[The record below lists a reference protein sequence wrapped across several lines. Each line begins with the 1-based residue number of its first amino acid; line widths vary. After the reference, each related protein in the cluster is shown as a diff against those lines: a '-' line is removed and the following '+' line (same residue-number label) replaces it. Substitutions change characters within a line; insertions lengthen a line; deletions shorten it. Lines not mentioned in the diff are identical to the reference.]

1 MPRAVAGW
9 LAVLALAT
17 LVAPAIASAHGGKRI
32 VTRNEGSY
40 RVALDALA
48 VRSGE
53 AVSVIDY
60 TAYLRDR
67 RTGAPVDDARV
78 SVLVETPRG
87 TLGPLVAHRRGDTY
101 EVLIPVANQDEWPR
115 YRLRVHIDGPLG
127 TVAFAYVPPRAAYDW
142 LWRQPLVLAGAALA
156 LGLYL
161 RAWLRLRRRGRDDHA
176 SVGRL
181 VLFTSGVG
189 LAVLA
194 LVSPVD
200 PIGEQYL
207 LSVHMLQHV
216 LLGDAAPALIL
227 LGLRGPLSLLIVPR
241 PVLRRLARVTWLRR
255 AARQLLRPVVALG
268 LWAIVYAGWHV
279 PAVYDYALSHQ
290 TVHDLEH
297 LSFLLVGLLVW
308 TLLIDPLPQKRLTV
322 RTRILVALVLFA
334 LGNVLADTLIIAP
347 HTLYSAYSTQ
357 PDRLWGLSPL
367 TDQRLA
373 GAVMM
378 LEQLVTVG
386 ICMAFLTHAYRMGR
400 ARVPHVA
407 T

>member
-1 MPRAVAGW
+1 V
-9 LAVLALAT
+9 
-17 LVAPAIASAHGGKRI
+17 LVASALIVPCAAGAHGGKRI
-32 VTRNEGSY
+32 VTRIEGGY

-48 VRSGE
+48 VRSGQTV
-53 AVSVIDY
+53 AVIDY

-67 RTGAPVDDARV
+67 RTGAAVDDARV
-78 SVLVETPRG
+78 SVVVETPQG

-101 EVLIPVANQDEWPR
+101 EVLIPVAHQSEWPR
-115 YRLRVHIDGPLG
+115 YRLHVRISGSLG
-127 TVAFAYVPPRAAYDW
+127 DVAFAYLPPRAAYDW
-142 LWRQPLVLAGAALA
+142 LWRQPLVLGSAALA
-156 LGLYL
+156 LALYL
-161 RAWLRLRRRGRDDHA
+161 RAWLRLRRRGRHDHA

-181 VLFTSGVG
+181 VLFSTGVG

-216 LLGDAAPALIL
+216 LLGDSAPALIL

-241 PVLRRLARVTWLRR
+241 QILRRLARLTWLRR
-255 AARQLLRPVVALG
+255 AARQLLRPVVALA
-268 LWAIVYAGWHV
+268 LWALVYASWHV
-279 PAVYDYALSHQ
+279 PRAYDYALAHQ

-297 LSFLLVGLLVW
+297 VSFLIVGLLVW
-308 TLLIDPLPQKRLTV
+308 TLLIDPLPHKRLAI
-322 RTRILVALVLFA
+322 RTRILVAIVLFA

-347 HTLYSAYSTQ
+347 DTLYHAYAAQ

-378 LEQLVTVG
+378 VEQLASVG
-386 ICMAFLTHAYRMGR
+386 ICMAFLTRAYRVER
-400 ARVPHVA
+400 TRVVA

>member
-1 MPRAVAGW
+1 VLLAG
-9 LAVLALAT
+9 ALVVPCA
-17 LVAPAIASAHGGKRI
+17 ASAHGGKRI
-32 VTRNEGSY
+32 VTRVEGNY

-48 VRSGE
+48 VRSGQTV
-53 AVSVIDY
+53 AVIDY
-60 TAYLRDR
+60 TAYLLDR

-78 SVLVETPRG
+78 SVLVETPQG
-87 TLGPLVAHRRGDTY
+87 TLGPLVAHRRADTY
-101 EVLIPVANQDEWPR
+101 EVLIPVANQNEWPH
-115 YRLRVHIDGPLG
+115 YRLRVRITGPLG
-127 TVAFAYVPPRAAYDW
+127 DVAFAYLPPRAAYDW
-142 LWRQPLVLAGAALA
+142 LWRQPLVLGSAALA
-156 LGLYL
+156 LALYL
-161 RAWLRLRRRGRDDHA
+161 RAWLRLRRRGRSDHA
-176 SVGRL
+176 SIGRL
-181 VLFTSGVG
+181 ALFATGVA

-216 LLGDAAPALIL
+216 LLGDSAPALIL

-241 PVLRRLARVTWLRR
+241 QILRRLARLGWLRR
-255 AARQLLRPVVALG
+255 AARELLRPSVALG
-268 LWAIVYAGWHV
+268 LWATVYASWHV
-279 PAVYDYALSHQ
+279 PAAYDYALSHQ

-297 LSFLLVGLLVW
+297 VSFLLVGLLVW
-308 TLLIDPLPQKRLTV
+308 TLLIDPLPHKRLAV
-322 RTRILVALVLFA
+322 RTRILVAIVLFA

-347 HTLYSAYSTQ
+347 DTLYHAYAVQ

-378 LEQLVTVG
+378 IEQVASLG
-386 ICMAFLTHAYRMGR
+386 ICMAFLTRAYRVTR
-400 ARVPHVA
+400 SRIQHVA